1 LEGSNPTPCT
11 IFVQDLRGFKLIP
24 LSFVGS
30 LRSLYDE
37 TLKRLIE
44 KSLLDILVWV
54 LLSEIDNKIE
64 ATKKAL
70 RSISYTVKE
79 VSAQE
84 FYDYVTG
91 EIFSE
96 DTTTL
101 DDVLGNEYLMAHELV
116 EINELKQMGRTIDKR
131 VIVDSPKTVIY
142 DAHLTA
148 METELDYALYKRDHF
163 WVKIRLRQH
172 KGSLLDDDPNLPDE
186 MRPRAEKLFEEFRKA
201 IQNRKK
207 TG

>member
-1 LEGSNPTPCT
+1 LA
-11 IFVQDLRGFKLIP
+11 
-24 LSFVGS
+24 
-30 LRSLYDE
+30 
-37 TLKRLIE
+37 
-44 KSLLDILVWV
+44 WV
-54 LLSEIDNKIE
+54 MLSEIQSKIE

-70 RSISYTVKE
+70 RSIGYVVKQ

-84 FYDYVTG
+84 FYDYMTG

-96 DTTTL
+96 DPTTL
-101 DDVLGNEYLMAHELV
+101 DDVLGSEYLMVHELV
-116 EINELKQMGRTIDKR
+116 EINELKKMGRSIDKR

-148 METELDYALYKRDHF
+148 METELNYALNKRDYF

-172 KGSLLDDDPNLPDE
+172 KESVLDDDPNLPEE
-186 MRPRAEKLFEEFRKA
+186 MRPRAETILEKFHKV

-207 TG
+207 IG